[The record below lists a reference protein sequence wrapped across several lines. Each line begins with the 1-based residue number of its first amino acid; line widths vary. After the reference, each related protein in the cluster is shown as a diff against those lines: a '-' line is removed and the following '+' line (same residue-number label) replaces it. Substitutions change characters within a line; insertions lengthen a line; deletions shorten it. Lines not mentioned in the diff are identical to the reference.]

1 MRCRQNH
8 VWTNSEKT
16 SCTTCV
22 EYGEPCTWDRAP
34 NKRGTKPGTTTGL
47 KKAASWKQK
56 VSNDRERIGALIDVY
71 LDTIHPV
78 FPLYCERELWV
89 GWREST
95 FPANSSEYASLIAMC
110 ALSAQ
115 HAQQGSLFEADEP
128 LANFAASTQPYLD
141 DAMHL
146 VMGQQQPEILDLEYV
161 RACGF
166 LALFG
171 IQTGDL
177 SMIHKYL
184 GMYHGVC
191 ARFSLHD
198 EAQWDDMFEISV
210 CELETRRRLYW
221 AMYKLEVHSA
231 CVLGHMIRLP
241 EDQSNVDYPTGLHHP
256 AFVPGR
262 DGEFEDWFA
271 GWNTTTDLYRILEH
285 AVTEFRASRRQ
296 RTSATPQR
304 QSTGEFSLHQRLLE
318 IQSRALPQFDQVH
331 DKSTDSGRNRCGFQA
346 TNILFTIHMVQMF
359 LATGSPARMLE
370 AAKTLLDSAKRIPA
384 DYIRAGGVL
393 LLQEMA
399 GFGLMLGAIAA
410 QSSTPF
416 AEAESLVNIE
426 AALAEFLESRSAASG
441 TAKVLASRLREQI
454 KQVNIHL
461 ISTNHAE
468 DTNDSNERLPYTAW
482 DEDIYELSSFEQFS
496 FETGILPMHF
506 QPRFLMDY
514 TPTPD

>member
-16 SCTTCV
+16 SCTTCG

-128 LANFAASTQPYLD
+128 LANFAASTQPYPD

-146 VMGQQQPEILDLEYV
+146 VMGQQQPDILDLEYV

-210 CELETRRRLYW
+210 CELEMRRRLYW

-271 GWNTTTDLYRILEH
+271 AGTLQQICTAFLNTPSPNFERLGDSAPASPRKDNLRENFPCISVSWRYNLEPYPSSTRFTTSPPTVEEIDAGFKLQIYC
-285 AVTEFRASRRQ
+285 SR
-296 RTSATPQR
+296 
-304 QSTGEFSLHQRLLE
+304 
-318 IQSRALPQFDQVH
+318 
-331 DKSTDSGRNRCGFQA
+331 
-346 TNILFTIHMVQMF
+346 FTWYKC
-359 LATGSPARMLE
+359 SWRLE
-370 AAKTLLDSAKRIPA
+370 AQLECWRQPKHCLTAQKGYPLIT
-384 DYIRAGGVL
+384 
-393 LLQEMA
+393 
-399 GFGLMLGAIAA
+399 FGLAVFCCCKRW
-410 QSSTPF
+410 Q
-416 AEAESLVNIE
+416 V
-426 AALAEFLESRSAASG
+426 SA
-441 TAKVLASRLREQI
+441 
-454 KQVNIHL
+454 
-461 ISTNHAE
+461 
-468 DTNDSNERLPYTAW
+468 
-482 DEDIYELSSFEQFS
+482 
-496 FETGILPMHF
+496 
-506 QPRFLMDY
+506 
-514 TPTPD
+514 